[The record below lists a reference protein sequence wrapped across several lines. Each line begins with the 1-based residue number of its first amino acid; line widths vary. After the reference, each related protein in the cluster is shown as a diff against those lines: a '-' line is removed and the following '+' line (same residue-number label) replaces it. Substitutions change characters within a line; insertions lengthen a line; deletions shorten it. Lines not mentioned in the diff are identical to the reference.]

1 VLVAMMGPQVVPGTY
16 GDLLNHYSLLRML
29 EDGYRTGRYP
39 ANSATAAAFPSTVWA
54 P

>member
-1 VLVAMMGPQVVPGTY
+1 MMGLPVVAGTY

-39 ANSATAAAFPSTVWA
+39 ANSATAAPFPSNVWA
-54 P
+54 S